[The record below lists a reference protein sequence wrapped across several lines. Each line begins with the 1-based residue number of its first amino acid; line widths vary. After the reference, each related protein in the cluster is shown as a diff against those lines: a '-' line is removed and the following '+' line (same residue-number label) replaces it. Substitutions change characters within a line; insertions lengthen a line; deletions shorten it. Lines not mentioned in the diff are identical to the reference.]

1 MKKFI
6 GLYWKIEKS
15 KDGLWANYDKSGHK
29 INHVVACQVAK
40 ESDIKAFVFI
50 LGKYMLIVAK
60 LIDVT
65 TGKQKA
71 FGAKD
76 RPVTEAIKRKHER
89 FKEGGVGHL
98 NIPEVKPPMPT
109 APAQPPQ
116 KKDKLEEALKR
127 IESLD
132 AEIKRLR
139 LQEANNILLAWGGV
153 CPSDWAISGD
163 PTQMAEII
171 RQRGDEL
178 QTENLR
184 LKSELIE
191 VTKILK
197 ILEDEE

>member
-1 MKKFI
+1 VVSYILFVKTEKLMKNTFKDLVKFTER
-6 GLYWKIEKS
+6 LKAERFNS
-15 KDGLWANYDKSGHK
+15 K
-29 INHVVACQVAK
+29 
-40 ESDIKAFVFI
+40 FVERH
-50 LGKYMLIVAK
+50 
-60 LIDVT
+60 
-65 TGKQKA
+65 KA
-71 FGAKD
+71 FGPKD
-76 RPVTEAIKRKHER
+76 RPVTEAIKSKPER
-89 FKEGGVGHL
+89 VREVGVMHL

-116 KKDKLEEALKR
+116 KKDKLEETLKQ

-197 ILEDEE
+197 ILEDEEQ